1 MDKLDELRSKVLEQV
16 EEVLR
21 TSSLASD
28 EAIFSSYCILGKYV
42 KIIKNIENL
51 KTDLMHDF
59 THSAQYDSVKR

>member
-28 EAIFSSYCILGKYV
+28 EAIFSSYYVLGKYV
-42 KIIKNIENL
+42 KIIKDMESL
-51 KTDLMHDF
+51 KVYLMNDF
-59 THSAQYDSVKR
+59 TYDSVQR